1 MYQQNFDPIRH
12 QISLQKPA
20 LPELQDTQW
29 VFYLLEHQDE
39 ELKVY
44 RFPESGDR
52 KRLINSAEVTKYLHY
67 LNVSTHF
74 PVEYQQFKDGTSETL
89 YIRIDR
95 QDEAVLRAATR

>member
-1 MYQQNFDPIRH
+1 MYQQISEPIRH

-20 LPELQDTQW
+20 LPELQDAQW
-29 VFYLLEHQDE
+29 VFYLLENQDE

-44 RFPESGDR
+44 RFPEYSDR
-52 KRLINSAEVTKYLHY
+52 KRLITQAEAAKYLHY

-74 PVEYQQFKDGTSETL
+74 PKEYQQFKEGTSQTL

-95 QDEAVLRAATR
+95 QDEAILRAATR